1 MDFLNVIVNFLSA
14 AVIVYGGGMAAGG
27 LMTFGE
33 GKKQN
38 NPGKQDE
45 GINGAMVE
53 ELLSVSV
60 CSLFL
65 RLLPYFLQHKSR
77 KEHGI

>member
-1 MDFLNVIVNFLSA
+1 
-14 AVIVYGGGMAAGG
+14 MAAGG

-45 GINGAMVE
+45 GINGAIGGGIIICVG
-53 ELLSVSV
+53 
-60 CSLFL
+60 LFL
-65 RLLPYFLQHKSR
+65 IPNIATLFTKA
-77 KEHGI
+77 

>member
-1 MDFLNVIVNFLSA
+1 
-14 AVIVYGGGMAAGG
+14 MAAGG

-45 GINGAMVE
+45 GINGAIGGGIIICVG
-53 ELLSVSV
+53 
-60 CSLFL
+60 LFL
-65 RLLPYFLQHKSR
+65 IPKIATLFPTA
-77 KEHGI
+77 

>member
-1 MDFLNVIVNFLSA
+1 MDFLNVVVNFLSA

-45 GINGAMVE
+45 GINGAIGGGIIICVG
-53 ELLSVSV
+53 
-60 CSLFL
+60 LFL
-65 RLLPYFLQHKSR
+65 IPKIATLFPTA
-77 KEHGI
+77 

>member
-1 MDFLNVIVNFLSA
+1 MDFLNVIINFLSA

-27 LMTFGE
+27 LVTFGE

-45 GINGAMVE
+45 GINGAIGGGIIICVG
-53 ELLSVSV
+53 
-60 CSLFL
+60 LFL
-65 RLLPYFLQHKSR
+65 IPKIATLFPTA
-77 KEHGI
+77 